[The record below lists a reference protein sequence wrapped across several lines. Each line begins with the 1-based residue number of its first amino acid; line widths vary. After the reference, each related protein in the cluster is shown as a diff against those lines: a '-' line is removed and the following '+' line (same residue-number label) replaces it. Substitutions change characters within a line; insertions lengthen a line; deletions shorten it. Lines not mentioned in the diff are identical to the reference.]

1 MDFTECLKR
10 RLAKEVKKD
19 EELIKS
25 ILKTSQNKLD
35 SENKLELSEITSS
48 SKISL
53 LYDSL
58 RELLEA
64 LTIKKGYKIY
74 NHECY
79 TYFLKEIM
87 NESSKGD
94 EFDELRKTRNSLNY
108 YQKNNVPPRT
118 KVRGLKGTCFL
129 DARSVPRTKVR
140 GFQTLR
146 HGKEISVDESKEVL
160 KRMKKL
166 REEVLKLVLSKK
178 RAFIIHRWD
187 GNPKGDWY
195 PWLKKELE
203 KKGFEVEVPEMP
215 NTSEP
220 KINDWINHLK
230 KVVGKLDNETYFI
243 GHSIGCQTIM
253 RFLEKDDYNG
263 KIENIVFVAG
273 WFKLNN
279 LENKEVKTIAN
290 PWINTHIDFNKIKP
304 KLSKLI
310 VFLSDNDPYNCLNE
324 NKTTFKEKLN
334 AKVII
339 LKDKGHFTEDS
350 GVIGLPEI
358 LKEIN

>member
-118 KVRGLKGTCFL
+118 K
-129 DARSVPRTKVR
+129 
-140 GFQTLR
+140 
-146 HGKEISVDESKEVL
+146 
-160 KRMKKL
+160 
-166 REEVLKLVLSKK
+166 
-178 RAFIIHRWD
+178 
-187 GNPKGDWY
+187 
-195 PWLKKELE
+195 
-203 KKGFEVEVPEMP
+203 
-215 NTSEP
+215 
-220 KINDWINHLK
+220 
-230 KVVGKLDNETYFI
+230 
-243 GHSIGCQTIM
+243 
-253 RFLEKDDYNG
+253 
-263 KIENIVFVAG
+263 
-273 WFKLNN
+273 
-279 LENKEVKTIAN
+279 
-290 PWINTHIDFNKIKP
+290 
-304 KLSKLI
+304 
-310 VFLSDNDPYNCLNE
+310 
-324 NKTTFKEKLN
+324 
-334 AKVII
+334 
-339 LKDKGHFTEDS
+339 
-350 GVIGLPEI
+350 
-358 LKEIN
+358 